1 MAECNVQEL
10 MEEAKCF
17 MCLSPGQ
24 MQMVKLQL
32 LCDAL
37 GGNVWY
43 TDAGGSEDN
52 PIDADPDVPI

>member
-17 MCLSPGQ
+17 MCLTPGQ
-24 MQMVKLQL
+24 MQMAKLQL
-32 LCDAL
+32 LCDAI

-43 TDAGGSEDN
+43 TGSGGEDSET
-52 PIDADPDVPI
+52 IDADPDMT